1 MMDAISENQI
11 RLPRLEDLQ
20 PEDLINKTL
29 FIRVDFNVPLV
40 STPKGYRVGDDTR
53 IRRFLDLT
61 FKKIHEMTEGNC
73 RIIIG
78 SHLGRPHKKLDRHGW
93 DGIFNIQFVCS
104 HFDTLIRKLYGD
116 TYTIFPP
123 EITDSNFKNSLEICF
138 NHQLPTGGIKFLPNL
153 RYLLDPRNP
162 DTYRQEFIEELGKIS
177 DVFINCAF
185 GCSHRVTKSIK
196 LLPQIMR
203 KAGKLAV
210 AGTLLHEEI
219 THLGQFGKRVL
230 DHPEQTAVIAGGA
243 KIADK
248 IGILKQFVESKI
260 KLIFI
265 GGRMVNAFLLAR
277 KLEDVLD
284 SLCLKDIPAK
294 MYENKS
300 AEECQDLLNEIRLAR
315 EILDLAQKNEVHIIF
330 PDDYKITK
338 DYFET
343 DYEIQTEPDFAK
355 DFQLDLGPKTI
366 VNFSKNILQKGQI
379 KQVFWNGPLGAYD
392 HPKCDHYAEGSVKLA
407 QILFAAA
414 ILDEDLS
421 VVIGGGDS
429 AAILNKIN
437 FDELKNLVRKQVARQ
452 LNRPVNPDLLS
463 IDFNVEDTYS
473 LVNYFSS
480 NFFVSTGG
488 GAALEFLEAY
498 LKDNAQ
504 SAIESYLP
512 GTAILLELTS
522 PE

>member
-1 MMDAISENQI
+1 MDAISENQL
-11 RLPRLEDLQ
+11 RLPLLEELR
-20 PEDLINKTL
+20 PEDLINKTI

-61 FKKIHEMTEGNC
+61 FKRIHELTEGNC
-73 RIIIG
+73 RVIIG
-78 SHLGRPHKKLDRHGW
+78 SHLGRPHKKLDHHGW

-138 NHQLPTGGIKFLPNL
+138 NHQLPAGGIKFLPNL
-153 RYLLDPRNP
+153 RYLLDPRHP
-162 DTYRQEFIEELGKIS
+162 DTYRQKFIEDLGEVS

-185 GCSHRVTKSIK
+185 GCSHRVSSSIK
-196 LLPQIMR
+196 FLPQIMR

-210 AGTLLHEEI
+210 AGSLLHEEI
-219 THLGQFGKRVL
+219 IQLGQFGKRVL
-230 DHPEQTAVIAGGA
+230 DHPEQTALIAGGA

-248 IGILKQFVESKI
+248 LGILKQFVESKI

-277 KLEDVLD
+277 KLEEIID
-284 SLCLKDIPAK
+284 SLELKHIPAK
-294 MYENKS
+294 MYESKC
-300 AEECQDLLNEIRLAR
+300 EQECQELVNEVKLAH
-315 EILDLAQKNEVHIIF
+315 EIMALAQKNNVQIIF

-343 DYEIQTEPDFAK
+343 DYVIQSEPDFSQ

-392 HPKCDHYAEGSVKLA
+392 HPNCDHYAEGSIKLA
-407 QILFAAA
+407 QVLFAAA
-414 ILDEDLS
+414 IADQDLS
-421 VVIGGGDS
+421 IVIGGGDS
-429 AAILNKIN
+429 AAILNKI
-437 FDELKNLVRKQVARQ
+437 DRDDLKLLIRKQIVQQ
-452 LNRPVNPDLLS
+452 LNQPINSDLIS
-463 IDFNVEDTYS
+463 VDFNVEDTYT
-473 LVNYFSS
+473 LFNYFSS

-488 GAALEFLEAY
+488 GASLEFLEGF
-498 LKDNAQ
+498 LKDKAK

-522 PE
+522 P

>member
-1 MMDAISENQI
+1 MDAISENQL
-11 RLPRLEDLQ
+11 RLPRLEDLR
-20 PEDLINKTL
+20 PEHLINKTI
-29 FIRVDFNVPLV
+29 FIRVDFNVPLI

-61 FKKIHEMTEGNC
+61 FKRIHELTDGNC

-138 NHQLPTGGIKFLPNL
+138 KHQLPAGGIKFLPNL
-153 RYLLDPRNP
+153 RYLLEPRNP

-219 THLGQFGKRVL
+219 TQLGQFGKRVL

-248 IGILKQFVESKI
+248 ISILKQFVESKI

-265 GGRMVNAFLLAR
+265 GGRMVNAFLLGR
-277 KLEDVLD
+277 KLEKIID
-284 SLCLKDIPAK
+284 SLSLKDIPTK

-300 AEECQDLLNEIRLAR
+300 EEDCQDLLDEIKMAH
-315 EILDLAQKNEVHIIF
+315 EIMTLAQKNNVHIIF

-343 DYEIQTEPDFAK
+343 DYEIKTEPDFSQ

-366 VNFSKNILQKGQI
+366 VNYAKNILQKGQI

-407 QILFAAA
+407 LVLFAAA
-414 ILDEDLS
+414 IVDEDLS

-437 FDELKNLVRKQVARQ
+437 FDEVKNLVRKQIALQ
-452 LNRPVNPDLLS
+452 LNRLVNPDLLS
-463 IDFNVEDTYS
+463 MDFKAEDGYT
-473 LVNYFSS
+473 LFNYFTS

-488 GAALEFLEAY
+488 GAALEFLEGY
-498 LKDNAQ
+498 LKDEAQ
-504 SAIESYLP
+504 SPIESYLP

-522 PE
+522 AK

>member
-1 MMDAISENQI
+1 MDAISENQL
-11 RLPRLEDLQ
+11 RLPLLEDLR
-20 PEDLINKTL
+20 PEDLINKTI

-61 FKKIHEMTEGNC
+61 FKRIHELTEGNC

-78 SHLGRPHKKLDRHGW
+78 SHLGRPHKKLDHHGW

-138 NHQLPTGGIKFLPNL
+138 NHQLPAGGIKFLPNL

-162 DTYRQEFIEELGKIS
+162 DTYRQEFIEELGKVS

-185 GCSHRVTKSIK
+185 GCSHRVSKSIK
-196 LLPQIMR
+196 FLPQIMR

-210 AGTLLHEEI
+210 AGSLLHEEI
-219 THLGQFGKRVL
+219 VQLGQFGKRVL
-230 DHPEQTAVIAGGA
+230 DHPEQTALIAGGA

-265 GGRMVNAFLLAR
+265 GGRMVNAFLLGK
-277 KLEDVLD
+277 KLEKIIE
-284 SLCLKDIPAK
+284 SLSLKDIPAK
-294 MYENKS
+294 LYENKS
-300 AEECQDLLNEIRLAR
+300 TEECQDLLNEIKLAY
-315 EILDLAQKNEVHIIF
+315 EIMTLAQKNNVQIIF

-343 DYEIQTEPDFAK
+343 EYTIQSEPDFSQ

-366 VNFSKNILQKGQI
+366 VNYAKNILQKGNI

-392 HPKCDHYAEGSVKLA
+392 HPKCDHYAEGSVKLS
-407 QILFAAA
+407 QVLFAAA
-414 ILDEDLS
+414 IADQDLS
-421 VVIGGGDS
+421 IVIGGGDS

-437 FDELKNLVRKQVARQ
+437 SEELRNLIRKQLVQQ
-452 LNRPVNPDLLS
+452 LNQPINSELIS
-463 IDFNVEDTYS
+463 IDFNNDDTYT
-473 LVNYFSS
+473 LFNYFTS

-488 GAALEFLEAY
+488 GASLELLEGF
-498 LKDNAQ
+498 LKDKGK
-504 SAIESYLP
+504 SPIESYLP
-512 GTAILLELTS
+512 GTATLLELTS

>member
-1 MMDAISENQI
+1 MPLLD
-11 RLPRLEDLQ
+11 DLR
-20 PEDLINKTL
+20 PEDLINKTI

-53 IRRFLDLT
+53 IRRFLDMT
-61 FKKIHEMTEGNC
+61 FKRIHELTDGNC

-123 EITDSNFKNSLEICF
+123 EITDSHLKNSLEICF
-138 NHQLPTGGIKFLPNL
+138 SHQLPQGGIKFLPNL
-153 RYLLDPRNP
+153 RYLLDPRSP
-162 DTYRQEFIEELGKIS
+162 DTYRQEFIEELGKVS

-196 LLPQIMR
+196 ILPQIMR

-219 THLGQFGKRVL
+219 VHLGQFGKRVL
-230 DHPEQTAVIAGGA
+230 EHPEQTAVIAGGA

-277 KLEDVLD
+277 RLEKDID
-284 SLCLKDIPAK
+284 SLDLKLIPPK

-300 AEECQDLLNEIRLAR
+300 EEECQDLLNEIRLAHN
-315 EILDLAQKNEVHIIF
+315 ILSLAVINGVNIIF

-343 DYEIQTEPDFAK
+343 DYTIQSEPDFSQ

-366 VNFSKNILQKGQI
+366 VNYSKNILQKGQI
-379 KQVFWNGPLGAYD
+379 KQIFWNGPLGAYD
-392 HPKCDHYAEGSVKLA
+392 HPNCDYYAEGSVKLA
-407 QILFAAA
+407 QVLFAAA
-414 ILDEDLS
+414 IVDESLS

-429 AAILNKIN
+429 AAILDKIN
-437 FDELKNLVRKQVARQ
+437 INDLENLIRKNIIHQ
-452 LNRPVNPDLLS
+452 LNKTVNSSLLS
-463 IDFNVEDTYS
+463 INFKEKDTYT
-473 LVNYFSS
+473 LFNYFSS

-488 GAALEFLEAY
+488 GASLEFLEAF
-498 LKDNAQ
+498 LNDRSQ
-504 SAIESYLP
+504 SPIESYLP
-512 GTAILLELTS
+512 GTAILLELVS
-522 PE
+522 SK